1 MKKHLFYSLLMLMSL
16 MGCNSAKANPE
27 AEVVEEVQEGL
38 PVINLSEGVEE
49 VSALNLSD
57 AAERVEIVKLE
68 TTRQSL
74 ISDIEHIQV
83 TKDDIWVYHLKDA
96 RVYRFDHN
104 GKFLNKVG
112 KIGNGP
118 EEYIRMA
125 FFWVDDHAREV
136 YILTTLSGVKV
147 YDYEGN
153 FIRVQTKIIM
163 DDMFFAEWYN
173 TPMFYLNSMY
183 FLNQSLALFRPIDNP
198 VDSLW
203 SIALVDDS
211 FNKMKLFKNPAHQGH
226 EEEIVANRAGIAAEN
241 WREDDNSVDFFNNEL
256 TIKFPDTDTIYSFDA
271 SNKELVPSYPILT
284 SESKGDFELTH
295 RSPRDRRAFDLF
307 NIKGHFVTSSYVYLY
322 ATKGESVYTYRYDRN
337 TQDVQLWKRDAK
349 IMERRRGGVLRYS
362 YSDSSFKL
370 TNDIDGGFFNPK
382 YRSYFNYWIM
392 PLQPGSDDYE
402 KYVEELKASPT
413 APQKQQLLD
422 VIARTGEDD
431 NPILLIAVLK

>member
-1 MKKHLFYSLLMLMSL
+1 MKKHLFYSFLMLISL
-16 MGCNSAKANPE
+16 MGCSSPKGNADTEK
-27 AEVVEEVQEGL
+27 VEEGL

-49 VSALNLSD
+49 VDKLNLSD

-68 TTRQSL
+68 TTKQSL

-112 KIGNGP
+112 KIGN

-163 DDMFFAEWYN
+163 DDMYFAEWHN
-173 TPMFYLNSMY
+173 TPMFYLNGLY

-211 FNKMKLFKNPAHQGH
+211 FNKIKLFKNPAHKGH

-271 SNKELVPSYPILT
+271 SNKELVPSYPIQT
-284 SESKGDFELTH
+284 NESKGDFELTH
-295 RSPRDRRAFDLF
+295 HSPRDRRAFDIF
-307 NIKGHFVTSSYVYLY
+307 NIKGHFVTSNFVYLY
-322 ATKGESVYTYRYDRN
+322 ATKGENVYTYRYDRN
-337 TQDVQLWKRDAK
+337 SNEVVLWKREVK
-349 IMERRRGGVLRYS
+349 ILERRRGGRLSYS
-362 YSDSSFKL
+362 YSDSSFRL
-370 TNDIDGGFFNPK
+370 TNDIMGGFFNPK
-382 YRSYFNYWIM
+382 YRSCSNYWIM
-392 PLQPGSDDYE
+392 PLQPDTEDYE
-402 KYVEELKASPT
+402 KYVEELKKSPD

-422 VIARTGEDD
+422 VIANTGEED

>member
-1 MKKHLFYSLLMLMSL
+1 MKKHLLYTLLMLISL
-16 MGCNSAKANPE
+16 TGCSSPKGNAE
-27 AEVVEEVQEGL
+27 AEDVEEGL

-49 VSALNLSD
+49 VDKLNLSD

-163 DDMFFAEWYN
+163 DDMYFAEWYN
-173 TPMFYLNSMY
+173 TPMFYLNGLY

-203 SIALVDDS
+203 SIALVDGA
-211 FNKMKLFKNPAHQGH
+211 FNKIKLFKNPAHKGH
-226 EEEIVANRAGIAAEN
+226 EEDIVANRAGIATEY
-241 WREDDNSVDFFNNEL
+241 WREDDNSVGFFNNEL
-256 TIKFPDTDTIYSFDA
+256 TIKFPDTDTIYYFDA
-271 SNKELVPSYPILT
+271 SDKELVPSYPILT
-284 SESKGDFELTH
+284 NESKGDFELMH
-295 RSPRDRRAFDLF
+295 RSPRDRRAFDFF
-307 NIKGHFVTSSYVYLY
+307 NIKGHYVTSNYIYLY
-322 ATKGESVYTYRYDRN
+322 ATKSENVYTYRYDRN
-337 TQDVQLWKRDAK
+337 NQNVQLWKRNAK
-349 IMERRRGGVLRYS
+349 IMERRRAGVISYS
-362 YSDSSFKL
+362 YSDSAFKL

-382 YRSYFNYWIM
+382 YRSSSNYWIM
-392 PLQPGSDDYE
+392 PLQPGTEDYE
-402 KYVEELKASPT
+402 KYVEELKKSPD

-422 VIARTGEDD
+422 VIANTGEED